1 MSTMRPGDESGAP
14 MTRDDRPRV
23 VRDDGTV
30 VDADGRTIDPA
41 AENGRV
47 VRGRPG
53 PDGRLIEE
61 PAPTD
66 AADDGPRL
74 VAGRHTVV
82 DDDAVMS
89 ADPVARERAAYGG
102 IKWGSAFFGWLS
114 AMGVAVLLTSL
125 LVGAG
130 TAVGVQTPATTT
142 EAVDT
147 AQGIGWAGLAAVL
160 AVMFVAYLAGG
171 YVAGRMARFDGARQ
185 GLGVWVWAVV
195 IVLVVAAV
203 ASVAGARYDVLSQ
216 LNSFPR
222 IPVDAGT
229 LTTWG
234 VISLV
239 AAALVS
245 LIGAVLGGVLGMR
258 YHRRVD
264 AVGLGSPVRTA

>member
-1 MSTMRPGDESGAP
+1 MSTMRPGDESGVP

-30 VDADGRTIDPA
+30 VDADGRAVDPT
-41 AENGRV
+41 AEDGSF

-53 PDGRLIEE
+53 PDRGLMDD
-61 PAPTD
+61 PS
-66 AADDGPRL
+66 AADDGPP
-74 VAGRHTVV
+74 VVGGRHTVV
-82 DDDAVMS
+82 DDGAVV
-89 ADPVARERAAYGG
+89 ATDPVARERAAYGG

-130 TAVGVQTPATTT
+130 TAVGVQTPSTTT
-142 EAVDT
+142 EAVDA
-147 AQGIGWAGLAAVL
+147 AQGIGWGGLAAVL

-234 VISLV
+234 LISLV

-245 LIGAVLGGVLGMR
+245 LVGAVLGGVLGMR

-264 AVGLGSPVRTA
+264 AVGLATPVRTA

>member
-1 MSTMRPGDESGAP
+1 MSMSRDDQPGTGP
-14 MTRDDRPRV
+14 TTRDDRPRV
-23 VRDDGTV
+23 VPGDA
-30 VDADGRTIDPA
+30 VDTDGRSA
-41 AENGRV
+41 AATTGGTF

-53 PDGRLIEE
+53 PDGTIVDEGAAVDDRY
-61 PAPTD
+61 
-66 AADDGPRL
+66 ADDGPRL
-74 VAGRHTVV
+74 VQGRHTVGESGV
-82 DDDAVMS
+82 VV

-125 LVGAG
+125 VVGAG
-130 TAVGVQTPATTT
+130 TAVGVQTGTTT
-142 EAVDT
+142 EEAVDA

-160 AVMFVAYLAGG
+160 LVMFVAYLAGG
-171 YVAGRMARFDGARQ
+171 YVAGRMARFDGAKQ
-185 GLGVWVWAVV
+185 GVGVWVWAVV

-203 ASVAGARYDVLSQ
+203 ASVAGAQYDVLSQ
-216 LNSFPR
+216 LNAFPR
-222 IPVDAGT
+222 IPVDSGT

-245 LIGAVLGGVLGMR
+245 LVGAVLGGVLGMR

-264 AVGLGSPVRTA
+264 AVGLGA